1 MSALQQFI
9 GCYFHEDF
17 IEDYGSPKGAV
28 DAYLKGFS
36 IESVQQA
43 LAELRELL
51 ARNMSED
58 DLGHYVWVQPAL
70 CVSHACRW
78 TDTVAVALDGC
89 RTDGGL
95 AQKAPQC
102 VTLMGLA
109 VYSDLIPRTVAF
121 IRSPKT

>member
-58 DLGHYVWVQPAL
+58 DLGHYVWYNLHCAYHMPA
-70 CVSHACRW
+70 
-78 TDTVAVALDGC
+78 DGLTPSQWLWMVVEQMEDWLKK
-89 RTDGGL
+89 RPN
-95 AQKAPQC
+95 A
-102 VTLMGLA
+102 
-109 VYSDLIPRTVAF
+109 
-121 IRSPKT
+121 